1 MNTRTAT
8 ARLRASARWSGAHP
22 NAVLDADGFYLSYN
36 NHDVSLY
43 GDVTT
48 ALVIGQMER
57 FYILNGDHRDAY
69 QARVPMGLTACLDYF
84 IAKAGQMNFRSD
96 TDAQCR
102 RAALC

>member
-8 ARLRASARWSGAHP
+8 VSPRAAGRWYGAHP

-36 NHDVSLY
+36 NLDVSLY

-69 QARVPMGLTACLDYF
+69 QARVSMGLASCLDYF
-84 IAKAGQMNFRSD
+84 IATSAQINFRSD
-96 TDAQCR
+96 IDAQKH
-102 RAALC
+102 RAAVG